1 MGRLIAIVAVLLMSS
16 AISLVTARF
25 QSRRLFI
32 QSDRLSDKAH
42 ELDTDWRRLQLE
54 RAELVRNARIDG
66 IARQDLKM
74 VNVAPGS
81 IIYVSQGPNPG
92 SVAVTIPASIQTSK
106 PQAAARKPAKPGT
119 SRSGAARP
127 NAARPNAAR
136 SNAARP
142 GAARSKPAPHGAARP
157 GTAHSAAARTSAAAA
172 AHKPQTGGH
181 Q

>member
-127 NAARPNAAR
+127 NAAR

-157 GTAHSAAARTSAAAA
+157 GTAHSAAARTSASAA

>member
-127 NAARPNAAR
+127 NAAR